1 MKIEQAAVGMD
12 SCHTFSRQCE
22 FKVESTLNFRTVFSG
37 VSEADDVAAASGDD
51 DRQARLLLMLQELV
65 GRMLALL
72 EGDARFTA
80 SEFGEVGEFG
90 QLGDQQSAAG
100 LPKQRATGG
109 SFEMVW
115 TRTMT
120 ETIKE
125 HESTDFSSTGKVLT
139 ADGRALGFSLELCMS
154 RDFSCAR
161 TSEESG
167 IVKLRDPLV
176 INFAGS
182 AAELAG
188 TRLSFDLDA
197 DGKVESIAGLGSAS
211 GYLAID
217 RNGDGCV
224 NDGSELF
231 GTCSGDGFADL
242 ATLDS
247 DGNHWLD
254 EADAAYDTLR
264 VWQRDENGQSTL
276 TGLRERGVG
285 ALYLGSSETPFALKD
300 DDNRLLGQVRAS
312 GIYLNEDGSA
322 GTLQQIDLAV

>member
-1 MKIEQAAVGMD
+1 MKIEQAAVCMNSD
-12 SCHTFSRQCE
+12 RTFSRECE
-22 FKVESTLNFRTVFSG
+22 FKVESTINFRTVFTG
-37 VSEADDVAAASGDD
+37 VSEAEEAAAQTGNG

-72 EGDARFTA
+72 SGDALSTTA
-80 SEFGEVGEFG
+80 ELADP
-90 QLGDQQSAAG
+90 QNTAA
-100 LPKQRATGG
+100 LPQQRAATG
-109 SFEMVW
+109 SFEIAW
-115 TRTMT
+115 TREMT

-139 ADGRALGFSLELCMS
+139 ADGRSLDFSLDLCMS
-154 RDFSCAR
+154 RDYSCSR
-161 TSEESG
+161 RSVESG
-167 IVKLRDPLV
+167 TVKLRDPLV

-182 AAELAG
+182 AAELDG
-188 TRLSFDLDA
+188 TRLEFDLDS
-197 DGKVESIAGLGSAS
+197 DGKVESVAGLGAAS

-231 GTCSGDGFADL
+231 GTCSGNGFADL
-242 ATLDS
+242 AALDS
-247 DGNHWLD
+247 DGNRWLD

-264 VWQRDENGQSTL
+264 VWQRDEHGQSTL
-276 TGLRERGVG
+276 SGLREHGVG

-312 GIYLNEDGSA
+312 GIYLNENGSA

>member
-1 MKIEQAAVGMD
+1 MKIEQAAVCMNSD
-12 SCHTFSRQCE
+12 RTFSRECE
-22 FKVESTLNFRTVFSG
+22 FKVESTINFRTVFTG
-37 VSEADDVAAASGDD
+37 VSEAEEAAAQTGNG

-72 EGDARFTA
+72 SGDALSTTA
-80 SEFGEVGEFG
+80 ELADP
-90 QLGDQQSAAG
+90 QNIAA
-100 LPKQRATGG
+100 LPQQRAATG
-109 SFEMVW
+109 SFEIAW
-115 TRTMT
+115 TREMT

-139 ADGRALGFSLELCMS
+139 ADGRSLDFSLDLCMS
-154 RDFSCAR
+154 RDYSCSR
-161 TSEESG
+161 RSVESG
-167 IVKLRDPLV
+167 TVKLRDPLV

-182 AAELAG
+182 AAELDG
-188 TRLSFDLDA
+188 TRLEFDLDS
-197 DGKVESIAGLGSAS
+197 DGKVESVAGLGAAS

-231 GTCSGDGFADL
+231 GTCSGNGFADL
-242 ATLDS
+242 AALDS
-247 DGNHWLD
+247 DGNRWLD

-264 VWQRDENGQSTL
+264 VWQRDEHGQSTL
-276 TGLRERGVG
+276 SGLREHGVG

-312 GIYLNEDGSA
+312 GIYLNENGSA

>member
-1 MKIEQAAVGMD
+1 MKVEQAAVCLNSG
-12 SCHTFSRQCE
+12 HTFSKQCE

-37 VSEADDVAAASGDD
+37 VAEAEDAALASGDD

-72 EGDARFTA
+72 EGDALSTS
-80 SEFGEVGEFG
+80 SEFGD
-90 QLGDQQSAAG
+90 LQSAAG
-100 LPKQRATGG
+100 LPQQRAATG
-109 SFEMVW
+109 SFEITW
-115 TRTMT
+115 TREMT

-125 HESTDFSSTGKVLT
+125 HESSDFSSTGKVLT
-139 ADGRALGFSLELCMS
+139 ADGRSLGFSLDLCMS

-161 TSEESG
+161 QSVESG
-167 IVKLRDPLV
+167 TVKLRDPLV

-182 AAELAG
+182 AAELDG
-188 TRLSFDLDA
+188 TRLEFDLDS
-197 DGKVESIAGLGSAS
+197 DGKVESVAGLGAAS
-211 GYLAID
+211 GYLAVD

-231 GTCSGDGFADL
+231 GTCSGNGFADL
-242 ATLDS
+242 AALDS

-254 EADAAYDTLR
+254 EADAVYDTLR
-264 VWQRDENGQSTL
+264 VWQRDEHGQSTL
-276 TGLRERGVG
+276 TGLREHGVG
-285 ALYLGSSETPFALKD
+285 ALYLGSSETPFSLKD

-312 GIYLNEDGSA
+312 GIYLNENGSA

>member
-1 MKIEQAAVGMD
+1 MKIEQAAVSMD

-72 EGDARFTA
+72 AGDALSTS
-80 SEFGEVGEFG
+80 SEFGD
-90 QLGDQQSAAG
+90 LQSAAG
-100 LPKQRATGG
+100 LPQQRAAGN

-115 TRTMT
+115 TRTAT

-125 HESTDFSSTGKVLT
+125 HESSDFSSTGKVLT
-139 ADGRALGFSLELCMS
+139 AHGRALGFSLDLCMS

-167 IVKLRDPLV
+167 TVKLRDPLV

-182 AAELAG
+182 AAELDG
-188 TRLSFDLDA
+188 TRLEFDLDS
-197 DGKVESIAGLGSAS
+197 DGKVESIAGLGAAS

-224 NDGSELF
+224 NNGSELF
-231 GTCSGDGFADL
+231 GTCSGNGFADL
-242 ATLDS
+242 AALDS
-247 DGNHWLD
+247 DGNRWLD

-264 VWQRDENGQSTL
+264 VWQRDEHGQSTL
-276 TGLRERGVG
+276 TGLHEHGVG

-312 GIYLNEDGSA
+312 GIYLNENGSA

>member
-12 SCHTFSRQCE
+12 SCHKFSKQCE

-37 VSEADDVAAASGDD
+37 VAEAEDAALESGDA

-72 EGDARFTA
+72 SGDALSSPA
-80 SEFGEVGEFG
+80 E
-90 QLGDQQSAAG
+90 LGDLQNAAE
-100 LPKQRATGG
+100 LPQQRAATG
-109 SFEMVW
+109 SFEMAW
-115 TRTMT
+115 TRETT
-120 ETIKE
+120 ETISE

-139 ADGRALGFSLELCMS
+139 ADGRSLGFTLDLCMS

-161 TSEESG
+161 KTTESG
-167 IVKLRDPLV
+167 TVKLRDPLV
-176 INFAGS
+176 INFDGQ
-182 AAELAG
+182 AAELEG
-188 TRLSFDLDA
+188 TRLAFDLDA
-197 DGKVESIAGLGSAS
+197 DGKVESIPGLSSAS

-242 ATLDS
+242 AALDS

-264 VWQRDENGQSTL
+264 VWQRDEHGQSTL
-276 TGLRERGVG
+276 SSLRERGVG
-285 ALYLGSSETPFALKD
+285 ALYLGSSETPFSLKD
-300 DDNRLLGQVRAS
+300 GDNALLGQVRAS
-312 GIYLNEDGSA
+312 GVYLNEDGSA
-322 GTLQQIDLAV
+322 GSLQQIDLAV

>member
-12 SCHTFSRQCE
+12 SCHSYSRECE
-22 FKVESTLNFRTVFSG
+22 FKVESTINFRTVFTG
-37 VSEADDVAAASGDD
+37 VSEADEVAAQSGND

-72 EGDARFTA
+72 SGDTA
-80 SEFGEVGEFG
+80 STGAEFAEFGDP
-90 QLGDQQSAAG
+90 QNAAA
-100 LPKQRATGG
+100 LPQRRAATG
-109 SFEMVW
+109 SFEITW
-115 TRTMT
+115 TREMT

-125 HESTDFSSTGKVLT
+125 HESSDFSSTGKVLT
-139 ADGRALGFSLELCMS
+139 ADGRSLGFSLDLCMS

-161 TSEESG
+161 QSVESG
-167 IVKLRDPLV
+167 TVKLRDPLV

-182 AAELAG
+182 AAELDG
-188 TRLSFDLDA
+188 TRLEFDLDS
-197 DGKVESIAGLGSAS
+197 DGKVESVAGLGAAS
-211 GYLAID
+211 GYLAVD

-231 GTCSGDGFADL
+231 GTCSGNGFADL
-242 ATLDS
+242 AAFDS

-264 VWQRDENGQSTL
+264 VWQRDEHGQSTL
-276 TGLRERGVG
+276 TGLREHGVG
-285 ALYLGSSETPFALKD
+285 ALYLGSSETPFSLKD
-300 DDNRLLGQVRAS
+300 GDNRLLGLVRAS
-312 GIYLNEDGSA
+312 GIYLNENGSA

>member
-1 MKIEQAAVGMD
+1 MKIEQAAVCMNSD
-12 SCHTFSRQCE
+12 RTFSRECE
-22 FKVESTLNFRTVFSG
+22 FKVESTINFRTVFSG
-37 VSEADDVAAASGDD
+37 VSEAEEAAAQTGND

-72 EGDARFTA
+72 SGDALSTTA
-80 SEFGEVGEFG
+80 E
-90 QLGDQQSAAG
+90 LAAPQNTAA
-100 LPKQRATGG
+100 LPQQRAATG
-109 SFEMVW
+109 SFEIAW
-115 TRTMT
+115 TREMT

-139 ADGRALGFSLELCMS
+139 ADGRSLDFTLDLCMS
-154 RDFSCAR
+154 RDFSCSR
-161 TSEESG
+161 QSVESG
-167 IVKLRDPLV
+167 TVKLRDPLV

-182 AAELAG
+182 AAELDG
-188 TRLSFDLDA
+188 TRLEFDLDS
-197 DGKVESIAGLGSAS
+197 DGKVESVAGLGAAS

-231 GTCSGDGFADL
+231 GTCSGNGFADL
-242 ATLDS
+242 AALDS
-247 DGNHWLD
+247 DGNRWLD
-254 EADAAYDTLR
+254 ETDAAYDTLR
-264 VWQRDENGQSTL
+264 VWQRDEYGQSTL
-276 TGLRERGVG
+276 SGLREHGVG